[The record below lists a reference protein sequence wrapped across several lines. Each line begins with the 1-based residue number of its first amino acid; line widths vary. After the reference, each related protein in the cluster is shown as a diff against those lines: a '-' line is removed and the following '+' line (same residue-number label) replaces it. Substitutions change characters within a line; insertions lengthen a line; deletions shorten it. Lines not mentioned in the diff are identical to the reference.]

1 VLFIVQAIVF
11 ALWLFLLLLFARLVV
26 DWVQFF
32 ARSWEPKGPL
42 LVVLEGVYTV
52 TDPPVKALRRIIPPL
67 RFGGFALD
75 LSFMVLVLI
84 VYVLQLV
91 LSRTFGV

>member
-1 VLFIVQAIVF
+1 MLFIVQAIVF